1 MARPHHIGL
10 SAKLKRLVS
19 FGHILLSFTFLR
31 SLYFLSIRPAMVS
44 LPSIRGPSRCGPS
57 SIWRLQVLEARRLF
71 SRQVNLRVS
80 FWLPLC
86 FAYLCVFSET
96 VWACKKKKKS
106 DVVFCC
112 FRQNWD
118 TIKCCMYAL
127 PALAAL
133 IPTFYILADWQ
144 DPYGL

>member
-19 FGHILLSFTFLR
+19 FCHILLSFTFLR

-57 SIWRLQVLEARRLF
+57 SIWRLQVLEARKLF

-96 VWACKKKKKS
+96 VRACKKKKKKVMWFFAVS
-106 DVVFCC
+106 DKTETLSSAVC
-112 FRQNWD
+112 
-118 TIKCCMYAL
+118 TLYL
-127 PALAAL
+127 H
-133 IPTFYILADWQ
+133 
-144 DPYGL
+144 